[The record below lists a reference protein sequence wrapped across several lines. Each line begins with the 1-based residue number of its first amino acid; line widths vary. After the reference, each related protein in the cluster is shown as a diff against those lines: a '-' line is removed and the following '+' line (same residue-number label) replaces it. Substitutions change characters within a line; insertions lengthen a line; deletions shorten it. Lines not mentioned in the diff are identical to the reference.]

1 MNPGVIAGHHSPR
14 SGPEAQ
20 QIALHLLVHGLFG
33 GAGEGVAAQE
43 LLPAATR
50 VAVTTTTARGDCEVE
65 ILVVA
70 GSEVILEGGEGN
82 LNHFEEV
89 ARVHIRPPPAHVAHI
104 AARMVCRCVPGRV
117 ALRDLGGRH
126 E

>member
-1 MNPGVIAGHHSPR
+1 MNPRVIAGHHSPR
-14 SGPEAQ
+14 SGPETQ
-20 QIALHLLVHGLFG
+20 QVALHLLVHGLFG

-50 VAVTTTTARGDCEVE
+50 VAARGDGEVE
-65 ILVVA
+65 ILVVSC
-70 GSEVILEGGEGN
+70 SEVILEGGEGD
-82 LNHFEEV
+82 LDHFEEV

-104 AARMVCRCVPGRV
+104 AARMVCRSVPGRV

>member
-1 MNPGVIAGHHSPR
+1 MDPGVIAGHHSPR
-14 SGPEAQ
+14 SGPETQ
-20 QIALHLLVHGLFG
+20 QIALHLLVDGLFG

-50 VAVTTTTARGDCEVE
+50 VTARGDMSGDCEVE
-65 ILVVA
+65 ILVV
-70 GSEVILEGGEGN
+70 SYSKVILEGGEGN

-89 ARVHIRPPPAHVAHI
+89 ARVHVRPPPAHVAHI
-104 AARMVCRCVPGRV
+104 AARMVCRSVSGRV